1 MIGGYESAFFVD
13 LVAAWLLKNTE
24 ELMTNTMFN
33 GLYKDDG
40 ILVFNNTKLTAE
52 VCHSD
57 C

>member
-1 MIGGYESAFFVD
+1 
-13 LVAAWLLKNTE
+13 
-24 ELMTNTMFN
+24 MFN

-57 C
+57 CWPNSKTRLTA